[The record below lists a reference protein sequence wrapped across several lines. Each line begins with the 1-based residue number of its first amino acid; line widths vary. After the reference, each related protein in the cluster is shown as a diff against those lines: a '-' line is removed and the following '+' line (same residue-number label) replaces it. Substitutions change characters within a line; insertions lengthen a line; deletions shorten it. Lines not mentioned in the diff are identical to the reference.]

1 MAKYKSINGWEVIHS
16 YSDPRLDMK
25 TIPGTVAKIKMLEEV
40 LPLFLAL
47 AADYHREV
55 ARIRVKE
62 TGAFNPRRSAL
73 SPTVWS
79 DHASGTAI
87 DLNWG
92 HEGAVGINGGMK
104 TMTNRQIKA
113 CAKIKE
119 RYEIVIWG
127 GDKARGGDYSQ
138 SRFWDPRHYALKPGT
153 TLKDVNRVIKKLG
166 IKPNGKRAGVNYGVL
181 APLKKVVSVPVANDK
196 PEEQVL
202 VKDKKEAP
210 AKKVAVKKVVAPKTI
225 THVVKAGENLTVIAQ
240 KYGSTVPS
248 IKKENGLDSSLIRP
262 GQKLK
267 VTPKASK

>member
-1 MAKYKSINGWEVIHS
+1 VCS
-16 YSDPRLDMK
+16 SDL
-25 TIPGTVAKIKMLEEV
+25 
-40 LPLFLAL
+40 
-47 AADYHREV
+47 
-55 ARIRVKE
+55 
-62 TGAFNPRRSAL
+62 
-73 SPTVWS
+73 
-79 DHASGTAI
+79 
-87 DLNWG
+87 
-92 HEGAVGINGGMK
+92 
-104 TMTNRQIKA
+104 
-113 CAKIKE
+113 IKE

-138 SRFWDPRHYALKPGT
+138 SRFWDPMHYALKPGT